1 MAFAKSWSNQSE
13 HSISTDL
20 DQWECSTLV
29 SGGQEKIGDK
39 ERESLLMSMMAA
51 AVALA
56 AGVMVLTILAGIFK
70 ENRRY
75 FVKLKDVLKE
85 KKVKCLSGNN

>member
-1 MAFAKSWSNQSE
+1 
-13 HSISTDL
+13 
-20 DQWECSTLV
+20 
-29 SGGQEKIGDK
+29 
-39 ERESLLMSMMAA
+39 MSMMAA

-56 AGVMVLTILAGIFK
+56 AGVLVLTVLAGIFK

-75 FVKLKDVLKE
+75 FLKIKDVLKE

>member
-1 MAFAKSWSNQSE
+1 
-13 HSISTDL
+13 
-20 DQWECSTLV
+20 
-29 SGGQEKIGDK
+29 
-39 ERESLLMSMMAA
+39 MSMMAA

-56 AGVMVLTILAGIFK
+56 AGVLVLTVLAGIFK

-75 FVKLKDVLKE
+75 FLKIRDVLKD